1 MRAARGKY
9 LSNLINDLEVTDADL
24 LARGMLSVTIVLLF
38 YNMGT
43 PHQSMLAVAAKSHQ
57 IVLPVSKLLFAI
69 SILRAVMDG
78 NPIRNSGT
86 PAVAVSARSFGLSTT
101 EMPPNL
107 FISVFFFVN
116 PAIDALHAYA
126 FNVILTVL

>member
-1 MRAARGKY
+1 M
-9 LSNLINDLEVTDADL
+9 
-24 LARGMLSVTIVLLF
+24 TIVLLF

-43 PHQSMLAVAAKSHQ
+43 THQSLLAVAAKSHQ
-57 IVLPVSKLLFAI
+57 SALLVFKLLFTI

-107 FISVFFFVN
+107 FISLFFIVN

-126 FNVILTVL
+126 FNVRLTVF